1 MPCLQVLLNAGHEA
15 WHTSA
20 AGRSEAKD
28 ASQSDYALNKNA
40 ALITH
45 DKEFTARAKEHVLG
59 QHVRLCVEQPFGAET
74 LSAHLDDIVMIL
86 ERHRDLVI
94 EVFRDSL
101 VLTYPNGG
109 EQTANPPRLSP
120 TKSV

>member
-1 MPCLQVLLNAGHEA
+1 MPCLQVLRDAGHEA

-28 ASQSDYALNKNA
+28 ASQSDYARNKQA

-45 DKEFTARAKEHVLG
+45 DKEFTTRAKEHVQG

-74 LSAHLDDIVMIL
+74 LWDHLDDIVMIL
-86 ERHRDLVI
+86 ERHGDLVI

-101 VLTYPNGG
+101 VFTYPNGG
-109 EQTANPPRLSP
+109 QQTTNSH
-120 TKSV
+120 